1 MEWSEMKNM
10 RMKKNRELEATSI
23 DEVCQRISCDERG
36 AAMFSRRWP
45 GVREM
50 TQEKN
55 EEKLKLPVHPLGE
68 NRPWIKLWV
77 APWLDGTTRY
87 EMSGSQRAFWI
98 DLLAQG
104 ARSRIA
110 GVISPGQVNGKL
122 LGYPLTWFQGFQPD
136 IDVVATLELFQS
148 TGKIER
154 VNDGDRIAVKI
165 LNWDKYQPPLNG
177 AERIKKWRRKKKA
190 AGV

>member
-1 MEWSEMKNM
+1 M
-10 RMKKNRELEATSI
+10 
-23 DEVCQRISCDERG
+23 
-36 AAMFSRRWP
+36 
-45 GVREM
+45 REM

-55 EEKLKLPVHPLGE
+55 QEKPKLPEHPLGE
-68 NRPWIKLWV
+68 SRPWIKLWV

-110 GVISPGQVNGKL
+110 GVISPGQVNGKV
-122 LGYPLTWFQGFQPD
+122 LGYPLTWFQVFQPD
-136 IDVVATLELFQS
+136 IDVVATLELFES
-148 TGKIER
+148 AGKIEC
-154 VNDGDRIAVKI
+154 VIDGDRIAVKI

-177 AERIKKWRRKKKA
+177 AARTKKWRKKKNR